1 MNPRTSESTDHLLAQ
16 VDPDYKLVMVGD
28 ACMAPTELL
37 APGGAIDYQHMNEI
51 PGAEWLQRLE
61 DHFRHAAWLNPH
73 PKRWWDT
80 IHGAYTLGIVR
91 QIFPMFELSVDGL
104 DQAVRHLMVRR

>member
-1 MNPRTSESTDHLLAQ
+1 
-16 VDPDYKLVMVGD
+16 
-28 ACMAPTELL
+28 
-37 APGGAIDYQHMNEI
+37 MNEI

-91 QIFPMFELSVDGL
+91 KIFPMFELSVDGL